1 MSERLKNAILIVG
14 NALSPEA
21 VSFVDL
27 QPGGFTGLP
36 LTRLVEPH
44 SGCNRYTRILQ
55 LPS

>member
-14 NALSPEA
+14 NALPPEA